1 MKIVNI
7 MNFVR
12 QIDERLPDSENVLFN
27 TTKAELE
34 LVREFGFENTFLLQ
48 YDAVCDLRYFNL
60 FNKKATEK
68 TELGLWY
75 EIVEPLTSACGLP
88 YKSEAGWKWDWHI
101 VPGFSMAYTPAERE
115 LLIDEAMRKFKEVY
129 GYYPKTVAS
138 WLIDT
143 HTVNYLTERYDIDAI
158 AICRDQ
164 VNTDAYTLIGGYF
177 NQAYYP
183 SKNNIFTPAQS
194 EEKQVNV
201 PVLRLLGPCPVH
213 NYDSFKYISTEI
225 GQSLAF
231 TGCFTLEPVW
241 RTGNKPEYVD
251 WFFDTYFSNED
262 LGFSYAQLGQEN
274 SFGYDDF
281 MPALRMQFEK
291 LIALNDVLIQKMC
304 DTGAWFKRSFDL
316 TPATAVVA
324 NDSWDKSID
333 VQSVYYDC
341 KNYTVNLFR
350 YENSIFIRS
359 LYLFDDRIKDH
370 YLTEKCTT
378 FDAVYENLPI
388 IDTRIWADEEKKN
401 CGLVL
406 DSDAPAFTVKK
417 ASSGS
422 LEATWKEFKIVFD
435 ENKITTNIPEMRL
448 YTGEPNCKIQVCESC
463 INYTYKGASYSL
475 NIENADI
482 RCNSDY
488 ISILSHG
495 SCTLMPKKA

>member
-1 MKIVNI
+1 

-12 QIDERLPDSENVLFN
+12 QIDERLTDSENVLFN

-34 LVREFGFENTFLLQ
+34 LVNEFGFKNTFLLQ
-48 YDAVCDLRYFNL
+48 YDAVCDGRYAKL
-60 FNKKATEK
+60 FKENADEK

-75 EIVEPLTSACGLP
+75 EIVEPLTSACSLP
-88 YKSEAGWKWDWHI
+88 YKSENGWKWDWHI

-115 LLIDEAMRKFKEVY
+115 LLINEAMKKFNEVY

-143 HTVNYLTERYDIDAI
+143 HTVNYLTEHYDIDAI

-164 VNTDAYTLIGGYF
+164 VNTDAYTLVGGYF

-194 EEKQVNV
+194 EEMQTCV
-201 PVLRLLGPCPVH
+201 PVLRLLSPCPVH
-213 NYDSFKYISTEI
+213 NYDSYKYISKEL
-225 GQSLAF
+225 GQSLGY

-241 RTGNKPEYVD
+241 KIGNNPEYVD
-251 WFFDTYFSNED
+251 WFFATYFGNED
-262 LGFSYAQLGQEN
+262 LGFSYAQIGQEN
-274 SFGYDDF
+274 SFRYDDF
-281 MPALRMQFEK
+281 LPDLRMQLEK
-291 LIALNDVLIQKMC
+291 IKALNGVSVQKMC
-304 DTGAWFKRSFDL
+304 DTGAWFKQSFDL
-316 TPATAVVA
+316 TPATSIVA
-324 NDSWDKSID
+324 NSSWDKSID

-341 KNYTVNLFR
+341 KSYTANLFR
-350 YENSIFIRS
+350 YENSIFVRL
-359 LYLFDDRIKDH
+359 LYLFDDRKKEH

-378 FDAVYENLPI
+378 FDAIYENLPLV
-388 IDTRIWADEEKKN
+388 DTRFWTGEEKKN

-406 DSDAPAFTVKK
+406 DSNATEFTVRKT
-417 ASSGS
+417 SNGV
-422 LEATWKEFKIVFD
+422 LEAAWKEFKIVFD

-482 RCNSDY
+482 RCNLDY